1 MRKDYINVLIKKPG
15 LPPHFA
21 TVRNELPYLQAA
33 VGGYIECLKLFEDV
47 VIICN
52 EEGRLMHLP
61 HNCKLC
67 DVDFVGT
74 ILICGVDGEE
84 FTDFP
89 LTLDA
94 TRMCLASLWEGF

>member
-21 TVRNELPYLQAA
+21 TVRNELPYLQAV
-33 VGGYIECLKLFEDV
+33 VGGYIECFPIATGC

-52 EEGRLMHLP
+52 EEGKLMHLP
-61 HNCKLC
+61 HNCNIC
-67 DVDFVGT
+67 GEDFVGT
-74 ILICGVDGEE
+74 IMLVGVDGEE

-89 LTLDA
+89 LTLEGA
-94 TRMCLASLWEGF
+94 RQTLANLWEVS